1 MPFSKLSPLEKDR
14 AIIKY
19 VTKKLTVNAALHRS
33 KLIREEDLV
42 PADAIPDTIRDTEN
56 IDVSRVERYFEN
68 SAWTLVL
75 KMIEKKEKTKWICLN
90 CLRTVKDDCDSIIC
104 ERCLKWCHLV
114 CTPFKTI
121 SKKKNWFC
129 NPCLAKYS
137 WENFC
142 SDGSLL
148 KKSLFISH
156 VFDSQYSWYS
166 FARIVAGGWRNIL
179 DNFPSF
185 LSGSSWNNN

>member
-68 SAWTLVL
+68 SA
-75 KMIEKKEKTKWICLN
+75 
-90 CLRTVKDDCDSIIC
+90 
-104 ERCLKWCHLV
+104 
-114 CTPFKTI
+114 
-121 SKKKNWFC
+121 
-129 NPCLAKYS
+129 
-137 WENFC
+137 
-142 SDGSLL
+142 
-148 KKSLFISH
+148 
-156 VFDSQYSWYS
+156 
-166 FARIVAGGWRNIL
+166 
-179 DNFPSF
+179 
-185 LSGSSWNNN
+185 